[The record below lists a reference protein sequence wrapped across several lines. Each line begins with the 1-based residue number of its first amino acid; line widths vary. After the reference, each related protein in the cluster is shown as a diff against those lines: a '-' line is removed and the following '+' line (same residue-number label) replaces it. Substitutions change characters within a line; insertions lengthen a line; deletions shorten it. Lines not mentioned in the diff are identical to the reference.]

1 MNNLS
6 TGTPTEIV
14 GNYPTHSPRGIFTH
28 NQDEPP
34 LTANCSFYD
43 HSLQSRAI
51 QGAWQ
56 PSNMLSTAAR
66 TENVRKS
73 NASPDNTFLNQQFQY
88 RSRAFLRIYSLQHL
102 PIAPASLGSS
112 RFHTVSAAL
121 GFDHLETLG
130 ARFGWV
136 QRLGCA

>member
-1 MNNLS
+1 MNNLP

-14 GNYPTHSPRGIFTH
+14 GNYPTHSPKGIFIH
-28 NQDEPP
+28 NQDKPP
-34 LTANCSFYD
+34 FTANCSFYD
-43 HSLQSRAI
+43 HGLQSRAI
-51 QGAWQ
+51 RGAWQ
-56 PSNMLSTAAR
+56 PANMLSTAAR

-88 RSRAFLRIYSLQHL
+88 CSRAFLRTYSLQHL
-102 PIAPASLGSS
+102 PTAPASLGSS

-130 ARFGWV
+130 AQFSGA
-136 QRLGCA
+136 Q